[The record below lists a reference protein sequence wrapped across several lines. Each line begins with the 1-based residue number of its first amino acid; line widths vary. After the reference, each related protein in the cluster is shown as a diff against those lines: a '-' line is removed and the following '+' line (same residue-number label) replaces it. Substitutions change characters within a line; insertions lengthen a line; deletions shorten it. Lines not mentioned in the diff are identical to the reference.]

1 MDKLWKLL
9 SGMRLYGYEVG
20 YYAHSDYYNYKIL

>member
-1 MDKLWKLL
+1 MKVLL

-20 YYAHSDYYNYKIL
+20 YYTHSDYYNYKIL